1 MVPCV
6 LAPGR
11 RGSLIIRPPVPCVV
25 FAVLIGV
32 SSAAVVSAQTAP
44 AAGQNPAPGA
54 QAPPSAAQL
63 REELQRLRQE
73 FESIR
78 DAYGARLAALE
89 ARLGQPGAAAPA
101 AAPTAPVTPGA
112 AVPPPAA
119 APGQVQP
126 PEVAVPAGAAGAGG
140 PAGALPVY
148 GNASA
153 MSKIFNP
160 DIAVIGNFVG
170 AAGKNDIEPRPALQ
184 LDEAELSFQAVV
196 DPYARADFFLA
207 ASPEGLEIE
216 EGFLTFPTL
225 PGGVL
230 MKVGK
235 LKAQFG
241 KANTMH
247 SHVLPWVDQ
256 ALVVRNLLGGE
267 EGLNDSGISVSK
279 LILNPV
285 LFLEATGEIYQGQNE
300 LFTSHKRGNLA
311 YVGRLRGYRDVTEG
325 TNIDLGTSFAYGHN
339 DVSDDTTTR
348 VFGIDATVRYRP
360 LRRAIYRRFMGRTEL
375 MWSRR
380 GEAAGDVTSF
390 GMYGSADYQFARRWF
405 AGGRYDWSE
414 RAYDASLVDKGPS
427 LLLTYWPSEF
437 SQIRGQYRR
446 TRYAEGSTGNELL
459 FQFLFSI
466 GAHGAHVF

>member
-1 MVPCV
+1 
-6 LAPGR
+6 
-11 RGSLIIRPPVPCVV
+11 
-25 FAVLIGV
+25 
-32 SSAAVVSAQTAP
+32 
-44 AAGQNPAPGA
+44 
-54 QAPPSAAQL
+54 L
-63 REELQRLRQE
+63 RDELQRLRQE

-89 ARLGQPGAAAPA
+89 ARLSQQPADPAIPAPPATAPA
-101 AAPTAPVTPGA
+101 AATT
-112 AVPPPAA
+112 
-119 APGQVQP
+119 GQTQA

-140 PAGALPVY
+140 PSGALPVY

-170 AAGKNDIEPRPALQ
+170 AAGRNEIDPRPVMQ
-184 LDEAELSFQAVV
+184 LDEAEVSLQAVV

-225 PGGVL
+225 PGGLL

-241 KANTMH
+241 KANTLH

-256 ALVVRNLLGGE
+256 ALVVKNLLGGE
-267 EGLNDSGISVSK
+267 EGLNDSGMSVSK

-285 LFLEATGEIYQGQNE
+285 LFLEATGEIYQGQNG
-300 LFTSHKRGNLA
+300 LFTSSQRGHLA

-325 TNIDLGTSFAYGHN
+325 TNLDVGTSFAYGHN
-339 DVSDDTTTR
+339 DAGDDLTTR
-348 VFGIDATVRYRP
+348 VIGLDATVRYRP
-360 LRRAIYRRFMGRTEL
+360 LRRAIYRRFIGRTEL

-380 GEAAGDVTSF
+380 GEAAGDQQSF

-405 AGGRYDWSE
+405 AGARYDWSE
-414 RAYDASLVDKGPS
+414 RAADSSLVDKGPS

-446 TRYAEGSTGNELL
+446 TRYAEGVTSNELL

-466 GAHGAHVF
+466 GAHGAHAF